1 MSAPG
6 QARPVPHDQDAR
18 TAVRTDL
25 DRSYIVE
32 AAAGTGKTTE
42 LVARVIHVLKSAHQG
57 ATIGSIAAVTFT
69 EKAAG
74 ELKLRLRE
82 ELERA
87 RGRSEGLERERVETA
102 LAYLEEARVST
113 IHGFCADLLRE
124 RPVEAR
130 VDPQFQVLTE
140 DQAARLYDVAFEAW
154 LQDQLREPG
163 EGVRRSLRRPSRR
176 SFGSEIDEDGPIERL
191 RRAGLALL
199 EWRDHAAEWRRD
211 PFDRAAAIARAI
223 AEVEAFADLSDGAA
237 WDRDPLSLDT
247 LAARTLARTVRNG
260 LVARDDLDGLEGLLV
275 DLHHDRSFAR
285 PRKGSSAAY
294 SRRHT
299 RAAVWDGRQS
309 LFDTLAEFERRA
321 NADLAAALQADLQD
335 SLTRYEALKA
345 AEGALDF
352 VDLLL
357 MTRTLLRDDPAVRRT
372 FRQRLTH
379 IFVDEFQ
386 DTDPL
391 QAEILVLL
399 SGHPAAEADGPVHWH
414 DVTPRPGSLFIVGDP
429 KQSIY
434 RFRRA
439 DIGTYRE
446 VCDWLAR
453 AGGAH
458 VKRVELTTSFRATPR
473 IQRLVNAAF
482 TPLMTDT
489 PETHQPR
496 YVPLTSW
503 RPDEPAQPAVV
514 ALPVP
519 RPYGTRYVTKGAIE
533 KSLPDAVG
541 GFLSWLLTQSGW
553 TVQERSRT
561 TGRLECAAVA
571 PRHVCL
577 LFRRFTSFS
586 EDVTA
591 PYVEALEARDIPHLL
606 VGGKAF
612 HDREEVATFRAALA
626 AVEWPDDELSVFAA
640 LRGALFAI
648 PDDVLLEYRH
658 HFRRFHPYQVPPNL
672 AAHLQPVG
680 EALGLLRTLHQQRNT
695 RPLAD
700 TLADLLAAT
709 RAHVGFALRPG
720 GEQALANVLHIGDLA
735 RRYEADGGLSFRGF
749 VTALADAA
757 ARGQAPEAPV
767 LEEGSDGVRL
777 MTVHK
782 AKGLEF
788 PVVVLVDPTCKL
800 SRDTADRHL
809 DQTRSLCAMRLAGW
823 APAQLLEHEPL
834 EVERDRSEGHR
845 VAYVAATRARDLL
858 VVPAVGDQ
866 PFTDG
871 WVSSLNDAIY
881 PPAERRREAEPAPAC
896 PAFRRDTVLERPGG
910 DPARADTMPPGL
922 HRFGVDGEAPYDVVW
937 WDPGV
942 LDLDRD
948 APAGVRHETL
958 IGKDAPREIVDQTAA
973 AFRAWEEQ
981 RRSAIETAA
990 RPTQVVKTVSEWA
1003 AEEDAGAGAIALP
1016 EVIVERI
1023 AGSEAGRPS
1032 GPAFGTLVHAL
1043 LASVRL
1049 DAPAAEIAAAGT
1061 AAARLLGA
1069 QPDDAE
1075 AAAAMAIRV
1084 LASPLLQR
1092 AARSTWCRREVPVT
1106 MTAGD
1111 GSLIEGVVDLVF
1123 EEGGRSVV
1131 VDFKTDVEIGRLGLD
1146 RYRRQ
1151 VAFYAAAVARATG
1164 RTAEP
1169 VLLRL

>member
-1 MSAPG
+1 MSGGRGAAPAD
-6 QARPVPHDQDAR
+6 QAAR
-18 TAVRTDL
+18 LRVRTDL

-42 LVARVIHVLKSAHQG
+42 LVARIIRVLADAHGG

-82 ELERA
+82 QLERA
-87 RGRSEGLERERVETA
+87 RHEATGVGRERIEAA

-124 RPVEAR
+124 RPVEAHI
-130 VDPQFQVLTE
+130 DPQFQVLTD
-140 DQAARLYDVAFEAW
+140 DQAARLFDVAFDGW
-154 LQDQLREPG
+154 LQSQLRDPG
-163 EGVRRSLRRPSRR
+163 EGVRRSLRRTARR
-176 SFGSEIDEDGPIERL
+176 SFGTEIDEDGPIERL

-199 EWRDHAAEWRRD
+199 EWRDHASPWRRD
-211 PFDRAAAIARAI
+211 PFDRAAEIRRLV
-223 AEVEAFADLSDGAA
+223 AEVESFADMADGPA
-237 WDRDPLSLDT
+237 WDKDPRYLDT
-247 LAARTLARTVRNG
+247 AGARTLARAVRDG
-260 LVARDDLDGLEGLLV
+260 LMARDDLDGLEGLLV
-275 DLHHDRSFAR
+275 DLHHDRGFAR

-299 RAAVWDGRQS
+299 RAAVWDRRQGLYAS
-309 LFDTLAEFERRA
+309 LGDFERRA

-335 SLTRYEALKA
+335 GVARYEALKA
-345 AEGALDF
+345 ADGALDF

-357 MTRTLLRDDPAVRRT
+357 LTRALLRDDPQVRRT

-399 SGHPAAEADGPVHWH
+399 SGAADADPDGPVDWQ
-414 DVTPRPGSLFIVGDP
+414 DVAPRPGSLFIVGDP

-446 VCDWLAR
+446 VCDWLER
-453 AGGAH
+453 RGAA
-458 VKRVELTTSFRATPR
+458 RVELTTSFRATPR
-473 IQRLVNAAF
+473 LQRLVNAAF
-482 TPLMTDT
+482 APLMADN
-489 PETHQPR
+489 PETHQPG
-496 YVPLTSW
+496 YVALTES
-503 RPDEPAQPAVV
+503 RPDAPDQPAVV
-514 ALPVP
+514 VVPVP
-519 RPYGTRYVTKGAIE
+519 RPYGVRGVTRTAIDR
-533 KSLPDAVG
+533 SLPDAIG
-541 GFLSWLLTQSGW
+541 AFLSWLFASSGW
-553 TVQERSRT
+553 TVEERSRT
-561 TGRLECAAVA
+561 SGVLQRVPVA
-571 PRHVCL
+571 PRHTCL
-577 LFRRFTSFS
+577 LFRRFTSFAD
-586 EDVTA
+586 DVTA

-612 HDREEVATFRAALA
+612 HDREEVGTLRAALA

-648 PDDVLLEYRH
+648 GDDVLLEYRH
-658 HFRRFHPYQVPPNL
+658 HFRRFHPYQVPDNL
-672 AAHLQPVG
+672 ASQLAPVG
-680 EALGLLRTLHQQRNT
+680 EALTLLRGLHQQRNA
-695 RPLAD
+695 RPVAD

-749 VTALADAA
+749 VMALSEAA

-809 DQTRSLCAMRLAGW
+809 DQARGLCAMRLAGW
-823 APAQLLEHEPL
+823 APAELLEHEPL
-834 EVERDRSEGHR
+834 EVERDRNEGHR

-858 VVPAVGDQ
+858 VVPGLGDG
-866 PFTDG
+866 PYADG
-871 WVSSLNDAIY
+871 WLGGLDEAIY
-881 PPAERRREAEPAPAC
+881 PPLAARRQAEPAPSA
-896 PAFRRDTVLERPGG
+896 PAFKRDTVLERPG
-910 DPARADTMPPGL
+910 DEPAHAATVEPGL
-922 HRFGVDGEAPYDVVW
+922 HRFGAGSQAYDVVW

-942 LDLDRD
+942 LELGRG
-948 APAGVRHETL
+948 APMGVRHETL
-958 IGKDAPREIVDQTAA
+958 IGKDASRDVVDETLEV
-973 AFRAWEEQ
+973 FRAWDA
-981 RRSAIETAA
+981 RRRGSVAAGSRPSQHVRTA
-990 RPTQVVKTVSEWA
+990 SEWA
-1003 AEEDAGAGAIALP
+1003 ADESVDGGEALVARVAV
-1016 EVIVERI
+1016 EVVPGD
-1023 AGSEAGRPS
+1023 GSARPS
-1032 GPAFGTLVHAL
+1032 GAAFGTLVHAVI
-1043 LASVRL
+1043 AAVDL
-1049 DAPAAEIAAAGT
+1049 DARPADVAAA
-1061 AAARLLGA
+1061 AATYARLLGA
-1069 QPDDAE
+1069 DAADRD
-1075 AAAAMAIRV
+1075 AAAAMAGRV
-1084 LASPLLQR
+1084 LASPLLRR
-1092 AARSTWCRREVPVT
+1092 AAKASRCRREVPVT
-1106 MTAGD
+1106 MTDGAGV
-1111 GSLIEGVVDLVF
+1111 LVEGVVDLVF
-1123 EEGGRSVV
+1123 EEQGRSIV
-1131 VDFKTDVEIGRLGLD
+1131 VDFKTDVEIGRVGLD

-1151 VAFYAAAVARATG
+1151 VAFYAAAVASATG
-1164 RTAEP
+1164 RPAEP